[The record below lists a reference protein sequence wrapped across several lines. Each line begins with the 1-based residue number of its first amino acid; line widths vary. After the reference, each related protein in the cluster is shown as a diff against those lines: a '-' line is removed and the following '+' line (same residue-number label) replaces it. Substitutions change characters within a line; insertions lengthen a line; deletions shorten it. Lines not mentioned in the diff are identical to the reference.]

1 MIRYDA
7 VLRCLFGF
15 EKMANFKAV
24 MRLFKRFTQETKE
37 HVMNQLYR
45 WMFSHVQ
52 INGGALD
59 LGSSVIWRMYRGRAD
74 CENRIKELNMTLL
87 LRISI

>member
-1 MIRYDA
+1 VIRYDA

-37 HVMNQLYR
+37 HVMNQLYC

-52 INGGALD
+52 INGSALD
-59 LGSSVIWRMYRGRAD
+59 LG
-74 CENRIKELNMTLL
+74 
-87 LRISI
+87 